1 MLGNNLYKLRK
12 KAKLT
17 QEELGKLLNI
27 SNVSYGAYERNES
40 LPPVDKLISLANF
53 YHVTTDYLLD
63 MEKIEQIN
71 FKFTLEEIEIIK
83 AAIEIIKKSSK

>member
-1 MLGNNLYKLRK
+1 MIGNNLYKLRK

-53 YHVTTDYLLD
+53 YNVSTDYLLD
-63 MEKIEQIN
+63 MKKNEKEN
-71 FKFTLEEIEIIK
+71 FNFTNEEISIIK
-83 AAIEIIKKSSK
+83 AAIEIIKKNT